1 MIITTWNG
9 KSFDTD
15 RDLSEAE
22 RHIVQKLF
30 AWESLVTSLEQF
42 REKKKDFLLKGWNN
56 LGPITESTALTA
68 IIQNIEMKVAA
79 RLKKEKEQ
87 INMPD
92 MFRL

>member
-15 RDLSEAE
+15 RDLTEAE

-42 REKKKDFLLKGWNN
+42 REKTKDFLLKGWNN
-56 LGPITESTALTA
+56 LGPVTKSPALSA
-68 IIQNIEMKVAA
+68 IIQDVERKVAT
-79 RLKKEKEQ
+79 RLKTE
-87 INMPD
+87 
-92 MFRL
+92 

>member
-1 MIITTWNG
+1 MIINTWNG

-15 RDLSEAE
+15 KDLNEAE

-56 LGPITESTALTA
+56 LGPVTESTALS
-68 IIQNIEMKVAA
+68 IIIKDIEKKVEA
-79 RLKKEKEQ
+79 RLKTVQ
-87 INMPD
+87 G
-92 MFRL
+92 

>member
-15 RDLSEAE
+15 KDLTEAE

-42 REKKKDFLLKGWNN
+42 REKKKDFLLTGWNN
-56 LGPITESTALTA
+56 LGPVTESPALRV
-68 IIQNIEMKVAA
+68 IMQDIERKVAT
-79 RLKKEKEQ
+79 RLKTRKS
-87 INMPD
+87 
-92 MFRL
+92 R

>member
-15 RDLSEAE
+15 RDLSPPE

-42 REKKKDFLLKGWNN
+42 RQKKQEALLNGWNN
-56 LGPITESTALTA
+56 SGPIQGGVALKM
-68 IIQNIEMKVAA
+68 IIQSLEKKLAA
-79 RLKKEKEQ
+79 RLGK
-87 INMPD
+87 NSS
-92 MFRL
+92 

>member
-15 RDLSEAE
+15 RDLTEAE

-42 REKKKDFLLKGWNN
+42 REKTKDFLLKGWNN
-56 LGPITESTALTA
+56 LGPVTESPALSA
-68 IIQNIEMKVAA
+68 LIQDVERKVAT
-79 RLKKEKEQ
+79 RLKTE
-87 INMPD
+87 
-92 MFRL
+92 

>member
-15 RDLSEAE
+15 KDLTEAE

-42 REKKKDFLLKGWNN
+42 REKKKDSLLMGWNN
-56 LGPITESTALTA
+56 LGPVTESTALRT
-68 IIQNIEMKVAA
+68 IIQDIERKVVA
-79 RLKKEKEQ
+79 RLKTEQ
-87 INMPD
+87 G
-92 MFRL
+92 